1 MILALVGYWSFHRA
15 PALTEQDTILI
26 TDFVNT
32 TGDPVFDGTLKGAL
46 TAKLMESPFL
56 KIFPDQS
63 VQETLQLMGRR
74 TDEKVTRDAGRGICL
89 RQGMKAMIVGS
100 ISALGSSYAI
110 QLEAVEAQTGN
121 VLAMEQIEATKK
133 EEIVRQLGIAATN
146 LRRKIGERLSTIEKF
161 NVPLEQATTSSL
173 EALRAFSSARE
184 NAYKGDYRSAITF
197 YEHAVKL
204 DPNFAQA
211 YSGLAA
217 MHGYLGRTAL
227 AREAVQ
233 KAYDLRDR
241 VSERE
246 RFRIDIYFQR
256 ISTGDHEQATEV
268 GKLFTKTYP
277 DDFIAHAYLG
287 FSCRDLGQYEKAL
300 EEIVEAYR
308 LLPVATTY
316 EPLINTLAKLNRFHE
331 AEELCDKA
339 ISLGMVDESIHE
351 RKYWLA
357 AIRNDRAA
365 MEKEIKWLAEQPG
378 GYLGCLMQSYGV
390 AFYGQTKQF
399 QNLRKEAANLAEQ
412 SGNVDTA
419 ASYLASIAL
428 VEASFGYCR
437 SVRENTAKAL
447 DLSREGAQNNSLW
460 ALALCGKISQ
470 AESLAEE
477 WKKTIRPSPSDTV
490 GNKITFP
497 IAQALIHLQRKQYDK
512 AIQILQPVLQY
523 ERAPAAGFNAMFL
536 RGQAYLG
543 LGDGKAASA
552 EFQKI
557 LDHRGLA
564 PLDIRYPLAYLYL
577 GRSAKLEGDLAKSRK
592 AYQHFLDLWKDADP
606 DIPILKEAKAEYDTL
621 K

>member
-1 MILALVGYWSFHRA
+1 VILALLGYWYFHRA
-15 PALTEQDTILI
+15 PAIAEQDTILI

-32 TGDPVFDGTLKGAL
+32 TGDSVFDETLKIAL

-56 KIFPDQS
+56 KVFPDER
-63 VQETLQLMGRR
+63 VEEALKFMGRR
-74 TDEKVTRDAGRGICL
+74 ADEKVTRDIGRDICK
-89 RQGMKAMIVGS
+89 RQGLKAMIVGS

-110 QLEAVEAQTGN
+110 QLKAVEAQTGTP
-121 VLAMEQIEATKK
+121 LAIEQIEAAKK
-133 EEIVRQLGIAATN
+133 EEIVRQLGIAATI
-146 LRRKIGERLSTIEKF
+146 LRRKLGEKLSTIEKF
-161 NVPLEQATTSSL
+161 NAPLEQATTSSL

-184 NAYKGDYRSAITF
+184 YAYKGDYRSAVTF

-217 MHGYLGRTAL
+217 MYSNVGQTAL
-227 AREAVQ
+227 SREAGQ

-256 ISTGDHEQATEV
+256 ITNRDMEQAIEI

-277 DDFIAHAYLG
+277 DDFIGHDFLG
-287 FSCRDLGQYEKAL
+287 LSYHDLGQWEKAL
-300 EEIVEAYR
+300 EEISEAHR
-308 LLPVATTY
+308 LLPRAPSY
-316 EPLINTLAKLNRFHE
+316 LNLINIFTCLNRFQE

-339 ISLGMVDESIHE
+339 ISLEIVSVNLHPY
-351 RKYWLA
+351 KYQLA
-357 AIRNDRAA
+357 AIRGDRAA
-365 MEKEIKWLAEQPG
+365 MEKEIKWLAAQPN
-378 GYLGCLMQSYGV
+378 GYIANTRQSNLA
-390 AFYGQTKQF
+390 AFYGQLKQS
-399 QNLRKEAANLAEQ
+399 QKLRREAANLAEQ
-412 SGNVDTA
+412 SGNVSTA
-419 ASYLASIAL
+419 ASYLASIAR
-428 VEASFGYCR
+428 VESSFGYCG
-437 SVRENTAKAL
+437 SVPEITAKAL
-447 DLSREGAQNNSLW
+447 ALSRAGARNNSLW
-460 ALALCGKISQ
+460 ALSVCGRIDQ

-477 WKKTIRPSPSDTV
+477 WKKTIRPSPHDTV
-490 GNKITFP
+490 VNKISFP
-497 IAQALIHLQRKQYDK
+497 IAQALIQLQRKQFDK
-512 AIQILQPVLQY
+512 AIQILLPVLQF
-523 ERAPAAGFNAMFL
+523 ERAEAAGFNAMFL

-564 PLDIRYPLAYLYL
+564 PLDIRYPIACLYL

-592 AYQHFLDLWKDADP
+592 AYQDFLALWKDADP
-606 DIPILKEAKAEYDTL
+606 NIPILKEAKAEYEKL